1 MERLEEEQGIDVHEY
16 LGVLFKRKRI
26 VLLLLCVVFAS
37 TAIFTFTAPNVY
49 RATTTLIVE
58 SGDERTDF
66 PFIASPLGRN
76 LLQNYCQLLRSK
88 TLAERVVERLRESD
102 PTLSILR
109 AQNPAD
115 ELVEHAISVSPIRE
129 TDLIKVSAEAR
140 SDEEAVL
147 IADAIAEEFVEQQLS
162 VARGEFTEQRRFL
175 EEQLPLVEERL
186 AKSEEELK
194 KFKESNRLVSLSEE
208 TREQTKQLLEFDLLY
223 GQTEIE
229 YDATASPFVLQLRK
243 ELVNLETD
251 YSLFLVQGLSSEHPK
266 LLALKKSIN
275 EVKGKLRE
283 ETQKILNQNLPVS
296 DPLSFSHELADKILA
311 LEVEVVALQAKK
323 DALSRI
329 REQFSTRLRSMPQ
342 KELQLARLERE
353 YEINAHTY
361 GMLMEKYEEVK
372 IVEAGK
378 MANVRIV
385 DRATLP
391 ESPVKPKKRLNLAL
405 GLLIGLGLG
414 IGAAFLLE
422 YVDTSIRSPT
432 EVEKLVGLPVLG
444 AIPKVKTRAKK
455 DQVSKIA
462 SHLITH
468 QVPKSPISETFRTIR
483 TNLQFINPDSPLRTI
498 LVTSAMP
505 AEGKTTVAANL
516 AIVLAQLGAKTVL
529 VDSDLRKPVIQ
540 KLFGVDSNQGLTD
553 VLTGKVGLQSVIL
566 PTEIET
572 LKVLPSGAVPPN
584 PSELLGS
591 KRMKSV
597 IQRLSEDFDY
607 VVFDSPP
614 TIPVTDAAVLGSE
627 V

>member
-1 MERLEEEQGIDVHEY
+1 
-16 LGVLFKRKRI
+16 
-26 VLLLLCVVFAS
+26 
-37 TAIFTFTAPNVY
+37 
-49 RATTTLIVE
+49 
-58 SGDERTDF
+58 
-66 PFIASPLGRN
+66 
-76 LLQNYCQLLRSK
+76 
-88 TLAERVVERLRESD
+88 
-102 PTLSILR
+102 
-109 AQNPAD
+109 
-115 ELVEHAISVSPIRE
+115 
-129 TDLIKVSAEAR
+129 
-140 SDEEAVL
+140 
-147 IADAIAEEFVEQQLS
+147 
-162 VARGEFTEQRRFL
+162 
-175 EEQLPLVEERL
+175 
-186 AKSEEELK
+186 
-194 KFKESNRLVSLSEE
+194 
-208 TREQTKQLLEFDLLY
+208 
-223 GQTEIE
+223 
-229 YDATASPFVLQLRK
+229 
-243 ELVNLETD
+243 
-251 YSLFLVQGLSSEHPK
+251 
-266 LLALKKSIN
+266 
-275 EVKGKLRE
+275 
-283 ETQKILNQNLPVS
+283 
-296 DPLSFSHELADKILA
+296 
-311 LEVEVVALQAKK
+311 VALQAKK

-627 V
+627 VDGTLLVLELGETERQAFSRAKEMLQNVRASLVGVVLNDVPATHGGYSRYHYYHYYQQYYPDSGRRKRAGVRSVAGVVILFSAAAAALGWIYWARRPESPARSENTQSFADLKVSLSESLLISSAGDTLESSEAPSESAGLFEDETAVSAPRVISPQSSEARETTPRPPVEPGGNLSLQAVSRIFFAPGEPYVRPEDYGILEAVAKRLKEQPRLRLEIRGYSDSSGAEGENLTLSENRAALVAARMIKVYGVASSRVSYKGYGGAHPMGENETPGGRALNRRVELELISE

>member
-16 LGVLFKRKRI
+16 LGVLFKRKKI

-229 YDATASPFVLQLRK
+229 YDATSRRLTYLKTQLAEQKQSLTDDVTQVASPFVLQLRK

-275 EVKGKLRE
+275 EVKGKLR
-283 ETQKILNQNLPVS
+283 
-296 DPLSFSHELADKILA
+296 
-311 LEVEVVALQAKK
+311 
-323 DALSRI
+323 
-329 REQFSTRLRSMPQ
+329 
-342 KELQLARLERE
+342 
-353 YEINAHTY
+353 
-361 GMLMEKYEEVK
+361 
-372 IVEAGK
+372 
-378 MANVRIV
+378 
-385 DRATLP
+385 
-391 ESPVKPKKRLNLAL
+391 
-405 GLLIGLGLG
+405 
-414 IGAAFLLE
+414 
-422 YVDTSIRSPT
+422 
-432 EVEKLVGLPVLG
+432 
-444 AIPKVKTRAKK
+444 
-455 DQVSKIA
+455 
-462 SHLITH
+462 
-468 QVPKSPISETFRTIR
+468 
-483 TNLQFINPDSPLRTI
+483 
-498 LVTSAMP
+498 
-505 AEGKTTVAANL
+505 
-516 AIVLAQLGAKTVL
+516 
-529 VDSDLRKPVIQ
+529 
-540 KLFGVDSNQGLTD
+540 
-553 VLTGKVGLQSVIL
+553 
-566 PTEIET
+566 
-572 LKVLPSGAVPPN
+572 
-584 PSELLGS
+584 
-591 KRMKSV
+591 
-597 IQRLSEDFDY
+597 
-607 VVFDSPP
+607 
-614 TIPVTDAAVLGSE
+614 
-627 V
+627 